1 LCLAPGEV
9 TYCRHWGASMNPLDL
24 LFGFQGRV
32 GRGQFWLA
40 LLIWAVLFFV
50 LMVAVVVVTPTVDA
64 LFSAA
69 LILYILIVLLLIPVG
84 VKRLHDRN
92 KRGWWILVFLGVPTT
107 ILVLGAMIAGDEPS
121 SDPLPVWVQV
131 VQYVGLAILLWA
143 LVELGFIRG
152 TIGSNPHGPD
162 PVAPKPAKH

>member
-1 LCLAPGEV
+1 
-9 TYCRHWGASMNPLDL
+9 MNPLDL

-32 GRGQFWLA
+32 GRGQFWLG
-40 LLIWAVLFFV
+40 LVSWTVVFFV
-50 LMVAVVVVTPTVDA
+50 VIFVVVLVTPTVDA

-69 LILYILIVLLLIPVG
+69 LILYILTILLLVPVG

-92 KRGWWILVFLGVPTT
+92 KRGWWILIFLGIPTA
-107 ILVLGAMIAGDEPS
+107 ILLLGLVIEDEPGP
-121 SDPLPVWVQV
+121 DALPVWVQAI
-131 VQYVGLAILLWA
+131 QYIGLAILLWA

-152 TIGSNPHGPD
+152 TIGSNPYGPD

>member
-1 LCLAPGEV
+1 
-9 TYCRHWGASMNPLDL
+9 MNPIDL

-32 GRGQFWLA
+32 GRGQFWLV
-40 LLIWAVLFFV
+40 LLLWTSTFLVATVLGILFTSS
-50 LMVAVVVVTPTVDA
+50 LDA

-69 LILYILIVLLLIPVG
+69 LILYILLVIRFVPVG

-92 KRGWWILVFLGVPTT
+92 KRGWWLVLFLGLPTA
-107 ILVLGAMIAGDEPS
+107 ILLLS
-121 SDPLPVWVQV
+121 PLVGEEEATSELPLWLLI
-131 VQYVGLAILLWA
+131 VQYIGLATLLWA

-152 TIGSNPHGPD
+152 TIGTNPHGPD